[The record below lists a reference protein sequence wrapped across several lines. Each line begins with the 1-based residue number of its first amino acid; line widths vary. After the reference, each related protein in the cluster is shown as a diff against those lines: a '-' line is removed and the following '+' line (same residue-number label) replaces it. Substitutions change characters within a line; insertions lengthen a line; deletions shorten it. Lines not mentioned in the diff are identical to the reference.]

1 MVRDLFPVRDI
12 PKVSS
17 LLMLVGLTHV
27 APTFGGY
34 VTDYF
39 GWHAVFLILMFIGI
53 VVLLASHLV
62 LPNTAIPSAKTQT
75 YTIQFWN
82 VLKELSFIPMH
93 FYHWPRFSGLLTWL
107 PPLFYL

>member
-1 MVRDLFPVRDI
+1 
-12 PKVSS
+12 
-17 LLMLVGLTHV
+17 ML

-62 LPNTAIPSAKTQT
+62 LPNTDH
-75 YTIQFWN
+75 TIC
-82 VLKELSFIPMH
+82 
-93 FYHWPRFSGLLTWL
+93 
-107 PPLFYL
+107 